1 MSRSQQCLHR
11 TIRYLMLTID
21 MYIYNKISK
30 IIAITL
36 CLLFFSF
43 NLYAEDIKVE
53 RARLAGPFTIQS
65 PVMIDSVT
73 LNNKKYGS
81 DVMLDT
87 PVSHDFLKDK
97 PVTDIALNGN
107 PVSGSLNLIEFTID
121 INKYCNVEIKV
132 EGPKYNKVYI
142 SDKEESKS
150 VLSPGQYEVLIKYV
164 ADTAAVNITVH
175 TDKEGAIKL
184 GDTANKRPF
193 NLDDNMEMKRYGGI
207 SLSPSGKYLISGYS
221 YFDHSGKTIRES
233 KITEVATGKVLRHN
247 ASGIQWMPSTDRYYE
262 VRSSNGKKNLIVTDP
277 ITGEEDIIAKNLPT
291 DQITISP
298 TEDFLI
304 YNIYTEGPKKQD
316 GVFAV
321 VHPDDRQPYYR
332 NRNNIGFYDIK
343 TGMSRPLTYG
353 YHSAYLQDISYD
365 GRYILFSVSQD
376 SITKRPSELRSFYRL
391 DLATM
396 KADKLIDN
404 DGFCNQVYF
413 LPRKSDKVIVVG
425 TPEAFNGIGK
435 NLPEGMTPSM
445 YDYQLYCLDIPIRK
459 ITALTKNFNPSVQ
472 RVTISNFDNN
482 IYITA
487 ENKDSICLYR
497 LNPQTNEIR
506 LINQPMEV
514 ITGLTVAEKA
524 PLMMISGTS
533 ECIPDCIY
541 SIRLDKKNNVSL
553 VDDLNKERRE
563 EWQLGEC
570 KSYSCKSSRGY
581 DITGFYLLPANF
593 DTTRKYPVIVS
604 YYGGCSPTSRRFGG
618 GSHYPYH
625 YWNALGYIVFVV
637 NPSGA
642 SGFGQEWAARHVN
655 TAGEGVAEDIIEA
668 TEWFADN
675 HSWVNKDKIGCVS
688 ASYGGFMTQTL
699 LSKTDLF
706 ACGISHAGISSHT
719 SYWGEGY
726 WGYSYSEVSMANSY
740 PWNRKDLYVD
750 RSPIYNADKIH
761 KPILFTHGTADTN
774 VPIGESIQMY
784 TAMKILGV
792 PTAFVMVEGE
802 NHGIMDYG
810 KRKKWINTMMAWF
823 QRWLQDD
830 DTWWNG
836 MYPEIKQ

>member
-1 MSRSQQCLHR
+1 MSFCNR
-11 TIRYLMLTID
+11 TSKYFAVTALLL
-21 MYIYNKISK
+21 ISSVN
-30 IIAITL
+30 
-36 CLLFFSF
+36 SF
-43 NLYAEDIKVE
+43 AEDIKVT
-53 RARLAGPFTIQS
+53 RARVAGPFTIQA
-65 PVMIDSVT
+65 PIFIDSIT
-73 LNNKKYGS
+73 LNNKKYS
-81 DVMLDT
+81 PELLLDT
-87 PVSHDFLKDK
+87 PISSDVLNDK
-97 PVTDIALNGN
+97 PMKDIEEKDNQVA
-107 PVSGSLNLIEFTID
+107 GSLNLIGFTI
-121 INKYCNVEIKV
+121 NTGTYSNVEVKV
-132 EGPKYNKVYI
+132 EGPVYNKVYI
-142 SDKEESKS
+142 SDKEGAKTA
-150 VLSPGQYEVLIKYV
+150 LSPGQYDVIVKYV
-164 ADTAAVNITVH
+164 ADTAAIKITLH
-175 TDKEGAIKL
+175 SDKEGAISL
-184 GDTANKRPF
+184 VNRSPKRAF

-207 SLSPSGKYLISGYS
+207 SLSPSGKYLIIGNS
-221 YFDHSGKTIRES
+221 YFDHNGKTIRES
-233 KITEVATGKVLRHN
+233 KIIEVSTKKVVRQDAAGL
-247 ASGIQWMPSTDRYYE
+247 QWMPSADKYYQVKE
-262 VRSSNGKKNLIVTDP
+262 YNGIKNLVVTD
-277 ITGEEDIIAKNLPT
+277 ISSGKSEIIAKNLPT
-291 DQITISP
+291 EQITVSP

-304 YNIYTEGPKKQD
+304 YNIYTEGPKKQE
-316 GVFAV
+316 GVYAIS
-321 VHPDDRQPYYR
+321 HPDDRQPNFR
-332 NRNNIGFYDIK
+332 NRYNIGIYDIK
-343 TGMSRPLTYG
+343 SGLSRPLTYG
-353 YHSAYLQDISYD
+353 YHSVFLQDISDD
-365 GRYILFSVSQD
+365 GKYILFSVSQD
-376 SITKRPSELRSFYRL
+376 SIRQRPSERRSFYRL
-391 DLATM
+391 DLGTM
-396 KADKLIDN
+396 KADKIIDSE
-404 DGFCNQVYF
+404 GFCNQVCF
-413 LPRKSDKVIVVG
+413 FPRKSDKVLVVG

-445 YDYQLYCLDIPIRK
+445 YDLQLFSLDANSLSVTPI
-459 ITALTKNFNPSVQ
+459 TKNFNPSVQ
-472 RVTISNFDNN
+472 RIIPSTFDGQ
-482 IYITA
+482 IYFTA
-487 ENKDSICLYR
+487 ENKDSICLYK
-497 LNPQTNEIR
+497 LNTETNEIKM
-506 LINQPMEV
+506 LHQPLEV
-514 ITGLTVAEKA
+514 VTGVTVAKHA
-524 PLMMISGTS
+524 PLIMVNGTS
-533 ECIPDCIY
+533 ECIPDRIY
-541 SIRLDKKNNVSL
+541 SISLGKKYQTSL
-553 VDDLNKERRE
+553 VEDLNQERME
-563 EWQLGEC
+563 ELQLGEC
-570 KSYSCKSSRGY
+570 KAYSCKSSRGY

-593 DTTRKYPVIVS
+593 DSNRKYPVIVE

-675 HSWVNKDKIGCVS
+675 HSWVNKEKIGCVS

-802 NHGIMDYG
+802 NHGIMDYA

-830 DTWWNG
+830 DSWWNA